1 MLMLKALW
9 RKWLVVAHA
18 IGRVNSHIIMMLVYF
33 VFMMPFAM
41 AVRWFTDPLRLRAEP
56 GWQPLP
62 VSTVNPAPTPLD
74 IARRQF

>member
-33 VFMMPFAM
+33 VFMTPFAM
-41 AVRWFTDPLRLRAEP
+41 AVRWFADPLRLRAEP

-62 VSTVNPAPTPLD
+62 VSTVTPAPTPLD
-74 IARRQF
+74 VARRQF

>member
-1 MLMLKALW
+1 MSMLKTVW

-18 IGRVNSHIIMMLVYF
+18 IGRFNSHIIMMLVYF
-33 VFMMPFAM
+33 VFMTPFAM
-41 AVRWFTDPLRLRAEP
+41 AVRWFADPLGLRAEP

-62 VSTVNPAPTPLD
+62 VSTVNPAPTPMD

>member
-33 VFMMPFAM
+33 VFMTPFALV
-41 AVRWFTDPLRLRAEP
+41 VRYFTDPLRLRAEP

-62 VSTVNPAPTPLD
+62 VSTESPAPTALD

>member
-1 MLMLKALW
+1 MLMLKTLW

-33 VFMMPFAM
+33 VFMTPFAM

-62 VSTVNPAPTPLD
+62 VSTASPAATPLD
-74 IARRQF
+74 VARRQF

>member
-1 MLMLKALW
+1 MFMLRAVW

-33 VFMMPFAM
+33 VFMTPFAM
-41 AVRWFTDPLRLRAEP
+41 AVRWFADPLRLRAEP

-62 VSTVNPAPTPLD
+62 VSTVVPAPTLLD
-74 IARRQF
+74 VARRQF

>member
-33 VFMMPFAM
+33 LFMTPFAV
-41 AVRWFTDPLRLRAEP
+41 AVRWFADPLRLRAQP
-56 GWQPLP
+56 GWQPVP
-62 VSTVNPAPTPLD
+62 VSTVSPAPTLLD
-74 IARRQF
+74 VARRQF

>member
-9 RKWLVVAHA
+9 RQWLVVAHA
-18 IGRVNSHIIMMLVYF
+18 IGRVNSHIVMMLVYF
-33 VFMMPFAM
+33 VFMTPFAL
-41 AVRWFTDPLRLRAEP
+41 ALRWFADPLRLRAEP

-62 VSTVNPAPTPLD
+62 VSTVSPAPTAMD

>member
-1 MLMLKALW
+1 MSMLKAIW

-33 VFMMPFAM
+33 GFMTPFAI
-41 AVRWFTDPLRLRAEP
+41 ALRRFADPLRLRAEP

-62 VSTVNPAPTPLD
+62 ASTGNPPPTALD